1 MVSNLKLN
9 VNKYINFCMFLFIYY
24 VMENMQFYI
33 YVMGGEKLIFNW
45 DLNLRF
51 LVYCVSVLFM
61 ELLIFDILFDRYI
74 FVICIF
80 VS

>member
-1 MVSNLKLN
+1 
-9 VNKYINFCMFLFIYY
+9 
-24 VMENMQFYI
+24 
-33 YVMGGEKLIFNW
+33 MGGEKLIFNW